1 MDWPA
6 FIPSFLF
13 NGLWQG
19 LCRELFLM
27 AELALV
33 AGMLAGF
40 VGKDNG
46 VRLLFWHE
54 DPKKQF
60 LAGLATALFTSTV
73 LLVGF
78 LLHENQA
85 TVWARYL
92 PAEMQDNAKWH
103 TAWFVA
109 GGWAVIILF
118 AMAMAAVN
126 LLRRALA
133 SSNVDRTQANGYAPF
148 VAGCGLGL
156 VLTPVLG
163 AALFWL
169 ADALHLAD
177 YVTAPTLRAEQRQVH
192 GLAAALTLLMT
203 AAYLVIAFQKWS
215 WLSTPAMGFCLSLSL
230 IAAIYGFCKFQTG
243 HPAPFIPPALAHP
256 LCVVAVL
263 SLLFLVGGLPRYKF
277 RFRDL
282 DKYYIRLK
290 RHQVAPAEGR
300 SISTEQRIVGPM
312 SKDGTSF
319 EPRPMVLVC
328 ASGGG
333 LRAAV
338 WTAAVLCEL
347 EEKLAG
353 FPYYVSLVSGASGG
367 MVGAGYYV
375 ASLQPPGGKARHSS
389 VLDAKARRSAG
400 FGPRTAKDA
409 ASTSRALLD
418 SLADDMLSSVFKG
431 MLFRDLLR
439 FFLPFRVR
447 HDRGELLENTW
458 RLNMGSAW
466 EQSFA
471 DLREGEQ
478 AGWRPSLVYSPM
490 LVEDGRRV
498 LISNLDLENLTTS
511 HGNYVTGD
519 PFYSQS
525 AFEFFQLFPA
535 ASSQLRISAAARM
548 SASFPY
554 FSPATVL
561 PTNPRRRVVDAGY
574 FDNYGV
580 TIAANWLEE
589 ILNSPANCELLRKHV
604 SGVAIVEIRD
614 GLSNRGNRPNG
625 VGDRKPNTPLT
636 RGAEELSSPIEG
648 LFAARDSVALYR
660 NDEKLDWLCN
670 RFRDARFDDQFFTNV
685 LFQFSGSV
693 PLSWYLT
700 KMEKNELITAASHAC
715 AGPDGEAFRR
725 WWTAKSQRATVTV

>member
-6 FIPSFLF
+6 LILSFLF
-13 NGLWQG
+13 EGLWGG
-19 LCRELFLM
+19 LCRELLLM

-54 DPKKQF
+54 DPQKQL
-60 LAGLATALFTSTV
+60 LAGLATALFSST
-73 LLVGF
+73 LLFVGF
-78 LLHENQA
+78 LLHADEA
-85 TVWARYL
+85 AAWARYL
-92 PAEMQDNAKWH
+92 PAATRDNSTWQA
-103 TAWFVA
+103 AWFVF
-109 GGWAVIILF
+109 GGWAVIILVAI
-118 AMAMAAVN
+118 AMSAVN
-126 LLRRALA
+126 LLRRAL
-133 SSNVDRTQANGYAPF
+133 SSSSVDRTRANGFVPF
-148 VAGCGLGL
+148 VAGCGVGL
-156 VLTPVLG
+156 VLTPVIG
-163 AALFWL
+163 AVLFWL
-169 ADALHLAD
+169 SDALHLAD
-177 YVTAPTLRAEQRQVH
+177 YLTAPTLPNEQRQVH

-215 WLSTPAMGFCLSLSL
+215 WLSTPAMGFCLLLSL
-230 IAAIYGFCKFQTG
+230 IAAIYGFCKFQAG
-243 HPAPFIPPALAHP
+243 HPAPFVPSALAHP
-256 LCVVAVL
+256 LCVVAAIGI
-263 SLLFLVGGLPRYKF
+263 LFLLGGLPRYKF

-282 DKYYIRLK
+282 DEYYLRLK
-290 RHQVAPAEGR
+290 RHQVAPADR
-300 SISTEQRIVGPM
+300 PSISTEQRIVGPM
-312 SKDGTSF
+312 SKDATSSA
-319 EPRPMVLVC
+319 PRPMVLVC

-347 EEKLAG
+347 EEKLEG
-353 FPYYVSLVSGASGG
+353 FPYYVSLISGASGG

-375 ASLQPPGGKARHSS
+375 ASLQPPGGKVRHSS
-389 VLDAKARRSAG
+389 VLNAKGRHSAG
-400 FGPRTAKDA
+400 FVPRTHKDA
-409 ASTSRALLD
+409 ASSSQALLD

-447 HDRGELLENTW
+447 HDRGELLEDTW

-466 EQSFA
+466 EMSFA
-471 DLREGEQ
+471 DLRAGEQ

-490 LVEDGRRV
+490 LVEDGRRL
-498 LISNLDLENLTTS
+498 LISNVDLENLTTS

-525 AFEFFQLFPA
+525 AFEFFQLFPGA
-535 ASSQLRISAAARM
+535 DSQLRISAAARM

-561 PTNPRRRVVDAGY
+561 PTDPRRRVVDAGY

-589 ILNSPANCELLRKHV
+589 ILNSPAHCELLRKHV

-614 GLSNRGNRPNG
+614 GLSDRGNRPHG
-625 VGDRKPNTPLT
+625 VGDPKPNSPLT

-648 LFAARDSVALYR
+648 LFSARDSVSLYR

-670 RFRDARFDDQFFTNV
+670 RFKDAKFADQFFTNV
-685 LFQFSGSV
+685 LFQFSGTV

-700 KMEKNELITAASHAC
+700 KMERDELITAAEHVC
-715 AGPDGEAFRR
+715 AGPDGEAFQK
-725 WWTAKSQRATVTV
+725 WWTAKSQPISVTA